1 MALTL
6 MVAVIVIT
14 PVVMVVCIICKTK
27 ELHTKY
33 YFFVANVLA
42 TNLINISIE
51 NILLYV
57 IMILYL
63 IGFES
68 HYTENT
74 IKQFI
79 LPLHMILKFT
89 STLLLIPLAFALIAL
104 SFRYKHYVTNKTMAT
119 MIAAVWV
126 LSAALRVIITIVVP
140 VQIVRPLAVINF
152 SNEII
157 LIIICLLG

>member
-1 MALTL
+1 
-6 MVAVIVIT
+6 
-14 PVVMVVCIICKTK
+14 
-27 ELHTKY
+27 
-33 YFFVANVLA
+33 
-42 TNLINISIE
+42 
-51 NILLYV
+51 
-57 IMILYL
+57 MILYL

-126 LSAALRVIITIVVP
+126 LSAALGVIITIVVP